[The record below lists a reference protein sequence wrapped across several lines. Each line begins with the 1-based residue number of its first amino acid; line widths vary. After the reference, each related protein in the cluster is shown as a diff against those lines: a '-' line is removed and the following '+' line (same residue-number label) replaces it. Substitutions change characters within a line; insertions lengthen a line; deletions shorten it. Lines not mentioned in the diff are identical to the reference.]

1 MIAALKEFIE
11 NPEIILAINQKNA
24 PLITKEKSPR
34 VSIFNGSVSNV
45 ITGLTTILRN
55 TKQAETTTAVKILFT
70 PIPETKYGREN
81 MARTVIN
88 QRSKIIFLLYIKI
101 ETQQSF

>member
-1 MIAALKEFIE
+1 
-11 NPEIILAINQKNA
+11 
-24 PLITKEKSPR
+24 
-34 VSIFNGSVSNV
+34 
-45 ITGLTTILRN
+45 
-55 TKQAETTTAVKILFT
+55 
-70 PIPETKYGREN
+70 